1 MARCTFGLLRER
13 YGHPQV
19 RAFYDMAPA
28 TGQAAREWDG
38 MISFLRRDI
47 TVDPDPD
54 RDDAAKRPYL
64 YPRAMPDT
72 AHHPQQARTLS
83 LWRDLASVYAYA
95 YHGIHGEALRQ
106 RKEWFVRPA
115 CVAWWV
121 ADEAEP
127 TWEEAVERLDHLHEH
142 GPTPHAFTF
151 RVPFEAVGQP
161 TALQPTV
168 PARP

>member
-1 MARCTFGLLRER
+1 VARCTFGLLRER

-72 AHHPQQARTLS
+72 AHHPQQAWTTSTSTAPPRTPS
-83 LWRDLASVYAYA
+83 PSGCRSRRWGNRPRCSPPFPRDRSR
-95 YHGIHGEALRQ
+95 LR
-106 RKEWFVRPA
+106 P
-115 CVAWWV
+115 
-121 ADEAEP
+121 
-127 TWEEAVERLDHLHEH
+127 LHTMDY
-142 GPTPHAFTF
+142 GWPMAGFTGLF
-151 RVPFEAVGQP
+151 S
-161 TALQPTV
+161 T
-168 PARP
+168 